1 MKIPVLIVF
10 MLLTAYAVAQP
21 DSLYLKEK
29 KVYTGPQWKQ
39 KQNASVD
46 ISQVSFTNWNA
57 GGTNS
62 ISALLGYKFTADYKD
77 KFFSWKN
84 NLRVGYG
91 LNKQQ
96 DRAVR
101 KTDDIFEMTS
111 NLGYQPT
118 KVSKWFYSARFSFKT
133 QLTDGFKASDVE
145 NENPISTF
153 LAPGYLFFGGGM
165 EYGRNIDRLSL
176 YLSPLTLKATFVLDQ
191 ELANQGAFG
200 VTPAVLDA
208 EENVITEG
216 ENTRQELGIL
226 VTNSYDLKLAKNITA
241 KHILSLYSDY
251 INNFGN
257 VDVDWRLNFDFKVN
271 SFVRATLE
279 SHLRYDDDVKTLQ
292 PSETEEGEFDEAGAR
307 VQWKQFLGVGFAV
320 NF

>member
-101 KTDDIFEMTS
+101 KTDDIFEITS

>member
-1 MKIPVLIVF
+1 
-10 MLLTAYAVAQP
+10 
-21 DSLYLKEK
+21 
-29 KVYTGPQWKQ
+29 
-39 KQNASVD
+39 
-46 ISQVSFTNWNA
+46 
-57 GGTNS
+57 
-62 ISALLGYKFTADYKD
+62 
-77 KFFSWKN
+77 
-84 NLRVGYG
+84 
-91 LNKQQ
+91 
-96 DRAVR
+96 
-101 KTDDIFEMTS
+101 
-111 NLGYQPT
+111 
-118 KVSKWFYSARFSFKT
+118 
-133 QLTDGFKASDVE
+133 
-145 NENPISTF
+145 
-153 LAPGYLFFGGGM
+153 M